1 MKILIIKS
9 MNDDRFVNFNRYLS
23 KGVNAAMTLN
33 HKKKDIY
40 ALANKYNI
48 SKKSLA
54 IPEQIHSSNVRW
66 VENPGEYDGVDGLL
80 TSNKCIILSLK
91 VADCVPV
98 YILDVQNQI
107 IGLVHAGWRGTVSGI
122 VTKAVKL
129 MLKQNSN
136 SNRIK
141 IFLGPSI
148 GQCCYEVG
156 EEVAE
161 KFQSESKIL
170 LMNNKW
176 KVDLKKEIS
185 RQLFSLGIKK
195 NNINISKYCTY
206 ESPSYCS
213 YRRDM
218 YNSGRMFS
226 FLQLM

>member
-9 MNDDRFVNFNRYLS
+9 MNNNKFVSFNRFLS
-23 KGVNAAMTLN
+23 EGVNATMTLN

-40 ALANKYNI
+40 DLANKYNI
-48 SKKSLA
+48 SGKSLA

-66 VENPGEYDGVDGLL
+66 VENPGKYGGVDGLL
-80 TSNKCIILSLK
+80 TSNKGLILSLK

-98 YILDVQNQI
+98 YILDIQNQI
-107 IGLVHAGWRGTVSGI
+107 IGLVHSGWRGTVSGI
-122 VTKAVKL
+122 VTKTIKL
-129 MLKQNSN
+129 MLKKKSN
-136 SNRIK
+136 SNKIK

-161 KFQSESKIL
+161 KFQSESKTS

-185 RQLFSLGIKK
+185 SQLISLGIKK
-195 NNINISKYCTY
+195 YNINRSKYCTY

-213 YRRDM
+213 YRRDQH
-218 YNSGRMFS
+218 NSGRMFS
-226 FLQLM
+226 FLQLI